1 MKKTAKVLMLIL
13 VFCSLYI
20 TNVQALE
27 EGETPTMQQ
36 FAIEGQGLKG
46 ENESINIYQTS
57 QGIWMLPVRQV
68 VEQMGYHFEECSRC
82 GKDEI
87 YDPALEDNGG
97 KGHFFV
103 NWYQSLLSYSA
114 SEEMVELK
122 AENDKVEGVT
132 YGPEDLFTAMG
143 LEVDIDTEHS
153 IVTISTNRIVAVY
166 FYSSTCDTC
175 QRTEEFLKKLKE
187 KYTNLIVIEHNI
199 YSTENY
205 DLLMEYGKQ
214 YKLPEEKQGFTPS
227 VFISDQVIIGA
238 EIEHKLETVV
248 EEYKTMSPTL
258 ILKAGDTAT
267 KLESKSVI
275 LHLLSALGL
284 GFVNGLSPCSLS
296 LFLFLITLL
305 VAAKDKMLRC
315 GLSFLAGKVCMFFLL
330 GTVFYQLMS
339 RINMSAF
346 SKWMKIFMIAFT
358 LCFALLN
365 LLDFFSAK
373 AEHYEK
379 MHLQL
384 PKKLKQWNQKLMRWG
399 EKFASSKW
407 CIVVMAGIGMAVSTG
422 EFLCTGQIYLSSIV
436 VLVQKNTAGYLPLL
450 LLFVYSL
457 AFVIPLLI
465 LMLVLFFGKKAFG
478 VSEAVLEK
486 IPVIKLISAV
496 LFILIA
502 IYMIVAIL

>member
-1 MKKTAKVLMLIL
+1 MRKTAKLLALVL
-13 VFCSLYI
+13 VFCCFYI
-20 TNVQALE
+20 TNIQAME
-27 EGETPTMQQ
+27 EGQIPQMQQ
-36 FAIEGQGLKG
+36 FTVEAQSMEGDSEK
-46 ENESINIYQTS
+46 INVYQTPD
-57 QGIWMLPVRQV
+57 GIWMLPVRQT
-68 VEQMGYHFEECSRC
+68 VEKMGYHFEECSRC

-114 SEEMVELK
+114 SKDMVELK

-132 YGPEDLFTAMG
+132 YGPQDLFEAMG
-143 LEVDIDTEHS
+143 LSVEIDTKQS
-153 IVTISTNRIVAVY
+153 VIKLAYNRVVAVY

-187 KYTNLIVIEHNI
+187 KYTNLNVVEYNI
-199 YSTENY
+199 YSTLNY

-238 EIEHKLETVV
+238 EIEHKLEAVV
-248 EEYKTMSPTL
+248 EKYKEMPPTL
-258 ILKAGDTAT
+258 ILKAGKYET
-267 KLESKSVI
+267 KLEKKSLL
-275 LHLLSALGL
+275 LHILSAVGL

-296 LFLFLITLL
+296 MFLFLVTLL

-315 GLSFLAGKVCMFFLL
+315 GISFLAGKVCMFFLL

-339 RINMSAF
+339 RIHMSAF

-358 LCFALLN
+358 ICFALLN
-365 LLDFFSAK
+365 LVDFFFAR
-373 AEHYEK
+373 AERYEK

-399 EKFASSKW
+399 EKFVLSKW
-407 CIVVMAGIGMAVSTG
+407 CIVVMVGIGMAVATG

-436 VLVQKNTAGYLPLL
+436 VLVQKNTAGYLPTL
-450 LLFVYSL
+450 LLFLYSV
-457 AFVIPLLI
+457 AFVIPLFIIMLI
-465 LMLVLFFGKKAFG
+465 MSFGKKAFG
-478 VSEAVLEK
+478 ISEAVLEK
-486 IPVIKLISAV
+486 IPWIKLISSI
-496 LFILIA
+496 LFIIIA
-502 IYMIVAIL
+502 VYMIFTIL